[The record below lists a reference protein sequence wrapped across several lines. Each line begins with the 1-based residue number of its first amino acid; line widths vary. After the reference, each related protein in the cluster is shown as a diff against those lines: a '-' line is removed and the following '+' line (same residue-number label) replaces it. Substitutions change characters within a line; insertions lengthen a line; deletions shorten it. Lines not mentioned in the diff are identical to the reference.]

1 VRRIILLIMVA
12 AVMAVA
18 AVALPGVAF
27 AQTPPQANP
36 SCFGVI
42 ASSDTT
48 TGGPGN
54 VVGELASALGQT
66 GTTDDVASTLVPVV
80 QRDRPCPLTPEDLR
94 TLIP

>member
-1 VRRIILLIMVA
+1 MRRIILLIAVI

-18 AVALPGVAF
+18 AMALPGVAF
-27 AQTPPQANP
+27 AQGNP
-36 SCFGVI
+36 SCFGAI
-42 ASSDTT
+42 ARSDTT

-80 QRDRPCPLTPEDLR
+80 QQDRPCPLTPEDLR